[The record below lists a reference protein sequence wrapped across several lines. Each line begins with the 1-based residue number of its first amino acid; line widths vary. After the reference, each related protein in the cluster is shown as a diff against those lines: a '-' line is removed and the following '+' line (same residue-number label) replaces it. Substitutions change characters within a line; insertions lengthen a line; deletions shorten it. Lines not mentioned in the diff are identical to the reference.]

1 MPDRLEIKAVLLLL
15 AKGRKVFRL
24 ILKQRGIVQVFIL
37 VIFIVV
43 AASDL
48 DSKTQPG
55 YTVQYPRD
63 PGVICCYRCGMV
75 IFQGAS
81 PPTFWHNISQAIVQR
96 LQSPASSFFKKKK
109 QSIN

>member
-1 MPDRLEIKAVLLLL
+1 M
-15 AKGRKVFRL
+15 
-24 ILKQRGIVQVFIL
+24 L

-55 YTVQYPRD
+55 YTVQCPRD
-63 PGVICCYRCGMV
+63 PGVRCCYCCGRV
-75 IFQGAS
+75 IFLGAS

-96 LQSPASSFFKKKK
+96 LQSPASSFKNK
-109 QSIN
+109 QGINKCSTKVLDEKPLRFEEGA